1 MAAKAKKI
9 LTASIFVRDPKTD
22 EPVFLEAGTPV
33 PHGFGKLIS
42 DDHFVTEGTE
52 VKKETTVVETTVPEA
67 NAPVTEVVEEFTTEA
82 VENESDELD
91 PDNAFET
98 E

>member
-9 LTASIFVRDPKTD
+9 LKTSIFVRDPKTD
-22 EPVFLEAGTPV
+22 EPVFLEEGTPV

-42 DDHFVTEGTE
+42 DEHFATEGTE
-52 VKKETTVVETTVPEA
+52 VKKETTVEA
-67 NAPVTEVVEEFTTEA
+67 NAPVTEVVEKVTTEV
-82 VENESDELD
+82 VENESDELE
-91 PDNAFET
+91 PDNAFDT